1 MQTVT
6 SHGKGNQAVD
16 LSLNRAAR
24 SWHRR
29 QGDDERIG
37 RLEAVDQTGVGRDEL
52 AAFALRQGDREAVVH
67 IDSSLGRYATS
78 ARLFETVIEFQ

>member
-6 SHGKGNQAVD
+6 SHGKGSQAVD
-16 LSLNRAAR
+16 LSLNRAAM
-24 SWHRR
+24 SWRRR
-29 QGDDERIG
+29 QGHDERIG
-37 RLEAVDQTGVGRDEL
+37 RLAAVNQTGVGRDEL

-78 ARLFETVIEFQ
+78 ARLFESVIEFQ